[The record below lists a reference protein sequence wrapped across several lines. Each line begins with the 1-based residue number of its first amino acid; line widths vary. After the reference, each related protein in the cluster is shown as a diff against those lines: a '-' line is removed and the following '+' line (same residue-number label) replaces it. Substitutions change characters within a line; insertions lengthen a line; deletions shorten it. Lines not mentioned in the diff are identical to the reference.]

1 VTDAASARPTRRP
14 RSDAARN
21 RARVSEAAVRVLA
34 EQGLGATVGD
44 IAQRAQVGNATV
56 FRHFP
61 TKADLLTEVATRWL
75 EDWRAALQQLLA
87 SETEAAFRGLV
98 AELFER
104 LRQNRLVLDL
114 FRAQDFDRLRQGRP
128 ALDPF
133 GRENVDERVSE
144 TRRAVEALITE
155 ALARAIRD
163 GLVRSDVTYA
173 DLTVLVLGTAGR
185 LADMGET
192 EPSRWR
198 RLADL
203 TWAAI
208 THDAQ
213 RASPDVAGGSGAGT
227 PDPPGA
233 QR

>member
-1 VTDAASARPTRRP
+1 MTDAANARPARRP

-21 RARVSEAAVRVLA
+21 RARVSEAAVQVLA

-44 IAQRAQVGNATV
+44 IAERAQVGNATV

-61 TKADLLTEVATRWL
+61 TKADLLAEVATRWL
-75 EDWRAALQQLLA
+75 EDWRAALEQLLA
-87 SETEAAFRGLV
+87 SDPAGAAFQGLV
-98 AELFER
+98 AELYER
-104 LRQNRLVLDL
+104 LRRNRMALDL
-114 FRAQDFDRLRQGRP
+114 FRAHDFDRLRQQRA

-133 GRENVDERVSE
+133 GAEHIDQRVAE
-144 TRRAVEALITE
+144 ARRAVEALITE

-173 DLTVLVLGTAGR
+173 DLTVLALGTAGR

-192 EPSRWR
+192 DPARWR
-198 RLADL
+198 RHADL

-208 THDAQ
+208 SA
-213 RASPDVAGGSGAGT
+213 RGPEPA
-227 PDPPGA
+227 
-233 QR
+233 